1 MDLVY
6 SYTAFLVAYLIG
18 SISFAVII
26 SRMMGLGD
34 PRTYGSKNPGATNVL
49 RSGSKVAAGLTL
61 LLDALKGFV
70 PTALVQYYSFELG
83 FEDTTIAFVGVAAF
97 LGHLFP
103 VFFKFEGGKGV
114 ATAAGV
120 LFAYEPLLGLLTLI
134 TWIVVAAIFRYASLA
149 SLIAAA
155 FAPFFTLAFFD
166 RPSIALGVSVMSL
179 LLIWRHWRNIVK
191 LLRGHESRIG
201 EKAPDIDPKKRQRRR
216 RKIKRLHDEVR
227 GESES
232 RNHHQRSKGNS

>member
-6 SYTAFLVAYLIG
+6 SYSAFFIAYLIG
-18 SISFAVII
+18 SVSFAVII
-26 SRMMGLGD
+26 SKLMGLGD

-49 RSGSKVAAGLTL
+49 RSGSKLAAVLTL
-61 LLDALKGFV
+61 LLDALKGYL
-70 PTALVQYYSFELG
+70 PTALVQHYAFELG

-103 VFFKFEGGKGV
+103 VFFRFQGGKGV

-120 LFAYEPLLGLLTLI
+120 LLAYEPILGAVTLLC
-134 TWIVVAAIFRYASLA
+134 WIVVAAIFRYASLA

-155 FAPFFTLAFFD
+155 FAPFFTLMFFD
-166 RPSIALGVSVMSL
+166 RPSVALAVAVMCL

-191 LLRGHESRIG
+191 LVQGKESRIG
-201 EKAPDIDPKKRQRRR
+201 EKSPEPDPNKPRRR
-216 RKIKRLHDEVR
+216 RHRVKRLHDEAAPNLD
-227 GESES
+227 S
-232 RNHHQRSKGNS
+232 RSSRSKGQ